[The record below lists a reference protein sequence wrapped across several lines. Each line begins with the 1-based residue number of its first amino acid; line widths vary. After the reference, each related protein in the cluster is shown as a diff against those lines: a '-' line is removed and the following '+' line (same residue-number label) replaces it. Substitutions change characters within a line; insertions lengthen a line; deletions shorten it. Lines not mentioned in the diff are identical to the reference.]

1 MLGKV
6 SASLQENAAVIQS
19 VLMLSKKRLMIK
31 WVSVMEKHT
40 IMYHF
45 ILDVTASF
53 ALHTV

>member
-6 SASLQENAAVIQS
+6 SVSLQENAAVIQS
-19 VLMLSKKRLMIK
+19 VLMLSKKRLMVK

>member
-19 VLMLSKKRLMIK
+19 VLMLSKKRLMVK
-31 WVSVMEKHT
+31 WVSVMEKH